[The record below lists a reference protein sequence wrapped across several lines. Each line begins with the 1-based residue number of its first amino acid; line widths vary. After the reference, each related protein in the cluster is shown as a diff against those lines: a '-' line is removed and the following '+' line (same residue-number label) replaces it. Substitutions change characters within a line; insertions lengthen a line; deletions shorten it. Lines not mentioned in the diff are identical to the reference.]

1 MLYFFMKLCLSVLL
15 HVFWYGVKHI
25 LPQAG
30 RAVSCANWDWI
41 GYVVHWAIQAGC
53 WREEGSV
60 EEGLVETGY
69 LVTMG
74 AVET

>member
-1 MLYFFMKLCLSVLL
+1 MSF
-15 HVFWYGVKHI
+15 
-25 LPQAG
+25 
-30 RAVSCANWDWI
+30 ANWDWI

-53 WREEGSV
+53 WREERSV

-69 LVTMG
+69 FVTMG

>member
-15 HVFWYGVKHI
+15 HVFRYSVKHI

-30 RAVSCANWDWI
+30 SAVSFANRDWI
-41 GYVVHWAIQAGC
+41 GYVVHWAIQSRC
-53 WREEGSV
+53 WREERSV

-69 LVTMG
+69 LVTLG